1 MFQNSCFSV
10 VPEALHASGVGALR
24 VGLLGTGVVGS
35 GTCQVLTRNADL
47 IAQRA
52 GRPIRLVMAAARDL
66 SKAAQVVGPDVA
78 LLNDPWMLVRHS
90 EVDVV
95 VEVMG
100 GVGLAKA
107 LVLEAIAQ
115 GKHVVTA
122 NKALLAEHGAEI
134 FAAAETHGVVV
145 AYEGA
150 VAVSIPIIKAL
161 REGLAA
167 NRIQEVVG
175 IVNGTSNF
183 ILSKMED
190 DGLDFAAALRLA
202 TELGYAEADPSF
214 DVAGIDAAHKT
225 ALLAANAFGAD
236 VPFAQVHAQGIT
248 ALDPWDMVC
257 ARALGYR
264 IKLLGIARQRAE
276 AIEVRV
282 HPALVPEQH
291 WLAQVQGSMNGIW
304 VNADAAGP
312 TFHYGAGAGSQTT
325 ASAVVADLIDVAR
338 CGAAGDAGRAVLRVP
353 HRSVQAGAIRRWPV
367 LPIGQIA
374 SRHYLRFELN
384 DQAGLSPHLPD
395 WLQSHGIH
403 MQSSVSLPH
412 PDAPHRR
419 ALLVLTPSLTGDVL
433 SQRLQA
439 LARMPGAPGPQAC
452 WRVEDV
458 SSCVNEKRPISEN
471 SSQ

>member
-1 MFQNSCFSV
+1 MFQNSCLSV
-10 VPEALHASGVGALR
+10 SPHASDASCLGALR
-24 VGLLGTGVVGS
+24 VGLIGTGVVGS
-35 GTCQVLTRNADL
+35 GTCQVLARNAEL

-52 GRPIRLVMAAARDL
+52 GRPIRLVMATARNL
-66 SKAAQVVGPDVA
+66 HKAAQVVGPDVP
-78 LLNDPWMLVRHS
+78 LVSDPWVLVRHPDI
-90 EVDVV
+90 DVV
-95 VEVMG
+95 VELMG
-100 GVGLAKA
+100 GVGLAKD

-122 NKALLAEHGAEI
+122 NKALLAEHGRDI
-134 FAAAETHGVVV
+134 FAAAEARGVMV
-145 AYEGA
+145 AYEAA

-167 NRIQEVVG
+167 NRIHEVVG

-183 ILSKMED
+183 ILSKMEG

-214 DVAGIDAAHKT
+214 DVEGIDAAHKT

-257 ARALGYR
+257 AQALGYR
-264 IKLLGIARQRAE
+264 IKLLGIARQAAD

-282 HPALVPEQH
+282 HPTLVPQAH

-304 VNADAAGP
+304 VNTDAAGP

-338 CGAAGDAGRAVLRVP
+338 CGAAGDAQRAALRVP
-353 HRSVQAGAIRRWPV
+353 HRAVQPSAIRCWPV
-367 LPIGQIA
+367 LPMGQVA
-374 SRHYLRFELN
+374 SRHYLRFERVATPEA
-384 DQAGLSPHLPD
+384 QAHLLEGL
-395 WLQSHGIH
+395 QAHGIEVQRMAQVH
-403 MQSSVSLPH
+403 H
-412 PDAPHRR
+412 PDDMSRQAF
-419 ALLVLTPSLTGDVL
+419 VLITQSLSGE
-433 SQRLQA
+433 A
-439 LARMPGAPGPQAC
+439 LARALEALAASPGGSSPLAH
-452 WRVEDV
+452 WRVEDMV
-458 SSCVNEKRPISEN
+458 
-471 SSQ
+471 

>member
-1 MFQNSCFSV
+1 MFQNSCLSV
-10 VPEALHASGVGALR
+10 LPNALDGSGHGALR
-24 VGLLGTGVVGS
+24 VGLIGTGVVGS
-35 GTCQVLTRNADL
+35 GTCQVLKRNAEL

-52 GRPIRLVMAAARDL
+52 GRPIRLVMATARNL
-66 SKAAQVVGPDVA
+66 HKAAQVVGPDVA
-78 LLNDPWMLVRHS
+78 LVRDPWLLVRHPGI
-90 EVDVV
+90 DVV

-100 GVGLAKA
+100 GVGLAKE

-134 FAAAETHGVVV
+134 FAAADARGVVV
-145 AYEGA
+145 AYEAA

-167 NRIQEVVG
+167 NRIHEVVG

-183 ILSKMED
+183 ILSKMEGE
-190 DGLDFAAALRLA
+190 GLDFAAALRLA

-214 DVAGIDAAHKT
+214 DVDGIDAAHKT

-236 VPFAQVHAQGIT
+236 VPFAQVHTQGIT

-257 ARALGYR
+257 AQALGYR
-264 IKLLGIARQRAE
+264 IKLLGIARQGVD

-282 HPALVPEQH
+282 HPTLVPQAH

-304 VNADAAGP
+304 VNTDAAGP

-338 CGAAGDAGRAVLRVP
+338 CGAAGDARRAALRVP
-353 HRSVQAGAIRRWPV
+353 HRSVQRSAIQRWPV
-367 LPIGQIA
+367 LAMDQVA
-374 SRHYLRFELN
+374 SRHYLRFEHVATPETLAHLLEGL
-384 DQAGLSPHLPD
+384 QA
-395 WLQSHGIH
+395 HGIDA
-403 MQSSVSLPH
+403 QRVAQLPH
-412 PDAPHRR
+412 PDDVSHQAF
-419 ALLVLTPSLTGDVL
+419 VLITQTL
-433 SQRLQA
+433 SGEA
-439 LARMPGAPGPQAC
+439 LARALAALAASSGGSSPVAH
-452 WRVEDV
+452 WRVEDMA
-458 SSCVNEKRPISEN
+458 
-471 SSQ
+471 

>member
-1 MFQNSCFSV
+1 MNHGSLFPAASDA
-10 VPEALHASGVGALR
+10 PDASGDGPLR

-35 GTCQVLTRNADL
+35 GTCQVLARNAEL

-52 GRPIRLVMAAARDL
+52 GRPIWLVMAAARNL

-78 LLNDPWMLVRHS
+78 LVADPWTLVRHPD
-90 EVDVV
+90 VDVV

-100 GVGLAKA
+100 GVGLAKD

-122 NKALLAEHGAEI
+122 NKALLAEHGGEI
-134 FAAAETHGVVV
+134 FAAAEARGVVV
-145 AYEGA
+145 AYEAA

-167 NRIQEVVG
+167 NRIHEVVG

-183 ILSKMED
+183 ILSKMEED
-190 DGLDFAAALRLA
+190 SLDFAAALRLA

-214 DVAGIDAAHKT
+214 DVEGIDAAHKT

-236 VPFAQVHAQGIT
+236 VPFAQVHAQGIS
-248 ALDPWDMVC
+248 ALDPWDMAC

-264 IKLLGIARQRAE
+264 IKLLGVARQGMD

-282 HPALVPEQH
+282 HPALVPESH
-291 WLAQVQGSMNGIW
+291 WLAQVKGSMNGIW

-338 CGAAGDAGRAVLRVP
+338 SGSAWRVP
-353 HRSVQAGAIRRWPV
+353 HRAVQPQAIRRWPV
-367 LPIGQIA
+367 LPIGQVA
-374 SRHYLRFELN
+374 SRHYLRFELAAHTEWATRLPEGL
-384 DQAGLSPHLPD
+384 QA
-395 WLQSHGIH
+395 HGIEAV
-403 MQSSVSLPH
+403 QTVQLPH
-412 PDAPHRR
+412 PDAPDRH
-419 ALLVLTPSLTGDVL
+419 ALLVLTASLSGDAL
-433 SQRLQA
+433 AQRLQA
-439 LARMPGAPGPQAC
+439 LAHMPGSPRPAAC
-452 WRVEDV
+452 WRVEDLM
-458 SSCVNEKRPISEN
+458 SSV
-471 SSQ
+471 

>member
-1 MFQNSCFSV
+1 MFQNSSFSAATG
-10 VPEALHASGVGALR
+10 ALDASGFGALR
-24 VGLLGTGVVGS
+24 LGLIGTGVVGS
-35 GTCQVLTRNADL
+35 GTCQVLTRNAAL

-52 GRPIRLVMAAARDL
+52 GRPIRLVMATARNL
-66 SKAAQVVGPDVA
+66 HKAAQVVGPDVP
-78 LLNDPWMLVRHS
+78 LVGDPWVLVRHPDI
-90 EVDVV
+90 DVV
-95 VEVMG
+95 VELMG
-100 GVGLAKA
+100 GVGLAKD

-122 NKALLAEHGAEI
+122 NKALLAEHGRDI
-134 FAAAETHGVVV
+134 FAAAEARGVMV
-145 AYEGA
+145 AYEAA

-167 NRIQEVVG
+167 NRIHEVVG

-183 ILSKMED
+183 ILSKMEG

-214 DVAGIDAAHKT
+214 DVDGIDAAHKT

-257 ARALGYR
+257 AQALGYR
-264 IKLLGIARQRAE
+264 IKLLGIARQRVD

-282 HPALVPEQH
+282 HPTLVPQAH

-304 VNADAAGP
+304 VNTDAAGP

-338 CGAAGDAGRAVLRVP
+338 GGAAGDAQRAALRVP
-353 HRSVQAGAIRRWPV
+353 HRSVQPSAIRCWPV
-367 LPIGQIA
+367 LPMGQVA
-374 SRHYLRFELN
+374 SRHYLRFERLATPET
-384 DQAGLSPHLPD
+384 QAHLLEGL
-395 WLQSHGIH
+395 QAHGIEA
-403 MQSSVSLPH
+403 QRVAQVKH
-412 PDAPHRR
+412 PDDASRQ
-419 ALLVLTPSLTGDVL
+419 AFVLITQSLSGE
-433 SQRLQA
+433 A
-439 LARMPGAPGPQAC
+439 LARALAALAASPGGSSPLAH
-452 WRVEDV
+452 WRVEDMA
-458 SSCVNEKRPISEN
+458 
-471 SSQ
+471 

>member
-1 MFQNSCFSV
+1 
-10 VPEALHASGVGALR
+10 
-24 VGLLGTGVVGS
+24 VGLIGTGVVGS
-35 GTCQVLTRNADL
+35 GTCQVLQRNAEL

-52 GRPIRLVMAAARDL
+52 GRPIRLVMATARNL
-66 SKAAQVVGPDVA
+66 HKAAQVVGPGVA
-78 LLNDPWMLVRHS
+78 LVSDPWVLVRHPGI
-90 EVDVV
+90 DVV

-100 GVGLAKA
+100 GVGLAKD

-134 FAAAETHGVVV
+134 FAAADACGVVV
-145 AYEGA
+145 AYEAA

-167 NRIQEVVG
+167 NRIHELVG

-183 ILSKMED
+183 ILTKMQDE
-190 DGLDFAAALRLA
+190 GLSFAAAVRLA

-214 DVAGIDAAHKT
+214 DVEGIDAAHKT

-236 VPFAQVHAQGIT
+236 VPFARVHAQGIT

-257 ARALGYR
+257 AEALGYR
-264 IKLLGIARQRAE
+264 IKLLGIARQCAD

-282 HPALVPEQH
+282 HPTLVPQAH

-304 VNADAAGP
+304 VSADAAGP

-338 CGAAGDAGRAVLRVP
+338 CGAAGDAGRAALRVP
-353 HRSVQAGAIRRWPV
+353 HRSVQPAALRRWPV
-367 LPIGQIA
+367 MPIGQVT
-374 SRHYLRFELN
+374 SRHYLRFELGGHP
-384 DQAGLSPHLPD
+384 ALEAEWPS
-395 WLQSHGIH
+395 WLQAHGVELQH
-403 MQSSVSLPH
+403 MAQVPH
-412 PDAPHRR
+412 PDQPQRKAWVGLTARLRGDDLTR
-419 ALLVLTPSLTGDVL
+419 ALASL
-433 SQRLQA
+433 SQQT
-439 LARMPGAPGPQAC
+439 GGPAAAAVH
-452 WRVEDV
+452 RVEDLA
-458 SSCVNEKRPISEN
+458 
-471 SSQ
+471 

>member
-1 MFQNSCFSV
+1 MFQNSCLSV
-10 VPEALHASGVGALR
+10 SPDASDAACLGALR
-24 VGLLGTGVVGS
+24 VGLIGTGVVGS
-35 GTCQVLTRNADL
+35 GTCQVLQRNAEL

-52 GRPIRLVMAAARDL
+52 GRPIRLVMATARNL
-66 SKAAQVVGPDVA
+66 HKAAQVVGPGVA
-78 LLNDPWMLVRHS
+78 LVSDPWVLVRHPGI
-90 EVDVV
+90 DVV

-100 GVGLAKA
+100 GVGLAKD

-134 FAAAETHGVVV
+134 FAAADACGVVV
-145 AYEGA
+145 AYEAA

-167 NRIQEVVG
+167 NRIHELVG

-183 ILSKMED
+183 ILTKMQDE
-190 DGLDFAAALRLA
+190 GLSFAAAVRLA

-214 DVAGIDAAHKT
+214 DVEGIDAAHKT

-236 VPFAQVHAQGIT
+236 VPFARVHAQGIT

-257 ARALGYR
+257 AEALGYR
-264 IKLLGIARQRAE
+264 IKLLGIARQCAD

-282 HPALVPEQH
+282 HPTLVPQAH

-304 VNADAAGP
+304 VSADAAGP

-338 CGAAGDAGRAVLRVP
+338 CGAAGDAGRAALRVP
-353 HRSVQAGAIRRWPV
+353 HRSVQPAALRRWPV
-367 LPIGQIA
+367 MPIGQVT
-374 SRHYLRFELN
+374 SRHYLRFELGGHP
-384 DQAGLSPHLPD
+384 ALEAEWPS
-395 WLQSHGIH
+395 WLQAHGVELQH
-403 MQSSVSLPH
+403 MAQVTH
-412 PDAPHRR
+412 PEQAHRKAWVGLTASMRGDDLTR
-419 ALLVLTPSLTGDVL
+419 ALASLSEQTGGPAAAAVL
-433 SQRLQA
+433 
-439 LARMPGAPGPQAC
+439 
-452 WRVEDV
+452 RVEDLA
-458 SSCVNEKRPISEN
+458 
-471 SSQ
+471 